1 MRRGGREGFIL
12 VSTLGAL
19 IVLAGLVAAVAY
31 LTRTAV
37 VGAAS
42 AREALVVDALLKS
55 GVELAGYEL
64 FSLRRPAA
72 LVNGQRIRLNDGVVT
87 LFAVSEAGKID
98 LNAAPPELLALAWA
112 AIGAPGMRPETFAAR
127 VVDYRD
133 VDDEPSKNGGAELP
147 QYQAA
152 GPTKLPANGPFEM
165 VDDLQNVLDVTPVQV
180 RQLAPMLT
188 VQNPSGKIS
197 VFEAAP
203 ATLRIIP
210 GGARALDQIAA
221 LRAAKAREGREGQ
234 GQQGADSGV
243 LERLFGEAA
252 KFVSLET
259 DARAFTVRVEAER
272 GEARRRVDLVLTAS
286 RAPDALYFVTDRI
299 VRPSR

>member
-1 MRRGGREGFIL
+1 MRRERRDGFIL

-31 LTRTAV
+31 LTRAAV

-42 AREALVVDALLKS
+42 AREALIADTLLQS

-64 FSLRRPAA
+64 FSLRRPAP

-87 LFAVSEAGKID
+87 LFAASEAGKID
-98 LNAAPPELLALAWA
+98 LNAAPAELLALAWDS
-112 AIGAPGMRPETFAAR
+112 IGAPGMRPETFAAR
-127 VVDYRD
+127 VIDYRD
-133 VDDEPSKNGGAELP
+133 LDDEPSKNGGAEIP
-147 QYQAA
+147 EYTSA

-165 VDDLQNVLDVTPVQV
+165 VDELQNVLDVTPDQV
-180 RQLAPMLT
+180 RRLAPMLT

-197 VFEAAP
+197 VFDAAP
-203 ATLRIIP
+203 ATLRIVP

-221 LRAAKAREGREGQ
+221 LKAAKAREGREGP
-234 GQQGADSGV
+234 GGLKGDDGA
-243 LERLFGEAA
+243 LQRLFGDAA
-252 KFVSLET
+252 KFVTLESEP
-259 DARAFTVRVEAER
+259 RAFTVRVEVER
-272 GEARRRVDLVLTAS
+272 GGARRTLDVILTAS

-299 VRPSR
+299 VRPTR